1 MTYLDLINIKY
12 NKNILLITISFIIL
26 SLIIYTLNLS
36 MFDTYETFAYYSK
49 NSLVLKIN
57 IENPDTINYLEF
69 IKIGKNLHKATLMDA
84 SDVEF
89 DKENLVSYQTLY
101 FKIDGIYEENQ
112 VFKIKIL
119 YNKEKVYKK
128 IKKLILS

>member
-12 NKNILLITISFIIL
+12 NKNLFLITTSFIIL

-69 IKIGKNLHKATLMDA
+69 IKIGKKLHKATLMDA

-101 FKIDGIYEENQ
+101 FKIDEVYEENQ

>member
-12 NKNILLITISFIIL
+12 NKNIFLIIISFIIL

-69 IKIGKNLHKATLMDA
+69 IKIGRKLHTATLMDA

-89 DKENLVSYQTLY
+89 DKDNLISYQTLY
-101 FKIDGIYEENQ
+101 FKIDGVYEENQ
-112 VFKIKIL
+112 VFKITIL

-128 IKKLILS
+128 LKKIILS